1 MDAALA
7 GGKGGGSMAR
17 KRPLSWTCLMDE
29 AEEEKKAGRESGKG
43 AKDDEWSKT
52 EETLQQ
58 RPSE

>member
-1 MDAALA
+1 
-7 GGKGGGSMAR
+7 MAR
-17 KRPLSWTCLMDE
+17 ERPLSWTCLMDE